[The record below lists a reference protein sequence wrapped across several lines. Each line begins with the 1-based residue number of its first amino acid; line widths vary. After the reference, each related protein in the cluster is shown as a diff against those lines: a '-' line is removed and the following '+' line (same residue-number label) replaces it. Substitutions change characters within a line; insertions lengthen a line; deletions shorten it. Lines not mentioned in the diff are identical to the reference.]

1 MNLPKILWTDQQVF
15 KKTPL
20 FLVVL
25 VTLFIGYNV
34 FIYLNVKNTSQDVA
48 QIEKVADGTPPRIV
62 AEQFSKKIELGERSC
77 PNIKAGNPNAPLKFK
92 VFESE
97 TCPYCVAQNKVL
109 DQILPE
115 YGDLF
120 YEERY
125 ELSSCT
131 EDARKYN
138 ISGVPTFIFTAKGVE
153 KPSAYGFLDK
163 QQLVDYICKVN
174 EQC

>member
-1 MNLPKILWTDQQVF
+1 MSLPKIVWTDQQIF

-25 VTLFIGYNV
+25 VTLFTGFNV
-34 FIYLNVKNTSQDVA
+34 YMNLGIKNTSQDLA
-48 QIEKVADGTPPRIV
+48 QIEKAADGTPPRIV
-62 AEQFSKKIELGERSC
+62 NAEFSKKIELGEKSC

-97 TCPYCVAQNKVL
+97 TCPYCVAQNKVF

-120 YEERY
+120 YGEWYELTSCAESAERY
-125 ELSSCT
+125 Q
-131 EDARKYN
+131 
-138 ISGVPTFIFTAKGVE
+138 IFGVPTFIFTARGVE
-153 KPSAYGFLDK
+153 KPPAYGFLDK
-163 QQLVDYICKVN
+163 QQLIDYICKVSG
-174 EQC
+174 EC

>member
-1 MNLPKILWTDQQVF
+1 MKIVWTDLQIF

-20 FLVVL
+20 FLVML
-25 VTLFIGYNV
+25 VTLFIGFNV
-34 FIYLNVKNTSQDVA
+34 YMNLGIKNTSQDLA
-48 QIEKVADGTPPRIV
+48 QIEKAADGTLPRIV
-62 AEQFSKKIELGERSC
+62 NTEFSKKIELGEKSC
-77 PNIKAGNPNAPLKFK
+77 PNIKAGNSDAPLKFK

-97 TCPYCVAQNKVL
+97 TCPFCIAQDKVF

-120 YEERY
+120 YGEWY
-125 ELSSCT
+125 ELSSCA

-163 QQLVDYICKVN
+163 QQLVDYICKVS